1 MRRCR
6 ERIWQEI
13 VCAADSD
20 SKVDRWEGMDEMAET
35 GLEQFKLRG
44 AEGGA
49 KHRVERAQQGR

>member
-1 MRRCR
+1 MRRRR
-6 ERIWQEI
+6 ERIGQEI

-44 AEGGA
+44 AEGGS
-49 KHRVERAQQGR
+49 EAQGGT